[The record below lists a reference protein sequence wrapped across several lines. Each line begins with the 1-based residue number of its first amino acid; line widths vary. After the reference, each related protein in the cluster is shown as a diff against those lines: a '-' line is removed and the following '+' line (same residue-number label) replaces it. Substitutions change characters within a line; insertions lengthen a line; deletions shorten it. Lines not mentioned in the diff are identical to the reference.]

1 MDWVCRVIFGL
12 IAPLSMVSAVAHAQ
26 TYPTRPITIVVPFAA
41 GGATDAIARIVGE
54 RMRTQLGQPVIIEN
68 VAGADGSIAQGRVAR
83 AAPDGYTIS
92 IGNIATNVFNGA
104 VYQLKYDLFNDLE
117 PIGLMVTAPA
127 LIVATKAFPPNDLN
141 EMIAW
146 LKVNPGKASAGVFA
160 IWARL
165 LAVQLQNTTGTQF
178 QLVAYRGA
186 GPAMQDMVAGHVQ
199 IMFDQAGNSLPQL
212 SSGTIKAFAVAAKKR
227 LALAADVPTTDEAG
241 LPGFHMSIWHGL
253 WAPKA
258 TPKAI
263 IDKLN
268 AAMVAALAD
277 PGARKQ
283 LGELGQEIAATEE
296 QGSDHLRA
304 FQKAEADRWW
314 PVIKQANIK
323 SQ

>member
-1 MDWVCRVIFGL
+1 MDWICRVIFGL
-12 IAPLSMVSAVAHAQ
+12 IVPLGMASAVAQAQ
-26 TYPTRPITIVVPFAA
+26 TYPSRPITIVVPFAA

-54 RMRTQLGQPVIIEN
+54 RMRAQLGQPVIIEN

-186 GPAMQDMVAGHVQ
+186 GPAMQDMVAGHIQ

-227 LALAADVPTTDEAG
+227 LALAANVPTTDEAG

-268 AAMVAALAD
+268 AAMTAALAD
-277 PGARKQ
+277 PDARKQ

-304 FQKAEADRWW
+304 FQKAEADKWW